1 MVVRMPEWIELR
13 QATCAA
19 LRRRPLLG
27 TATIAWSLLVLLTE
41 EPLSHL
47 WLFVAALLALA
58 VLLLVDARLPGRFHE
73 ALLTT
78 VAKWPKALSMTVAAW
93 LAGCVVLLAAA
104 DRHGALWLAGAVLF
118 HAGWVLIFFG
128 SVMSAVLSLWSRYKG
143 EKISRPVR
151 AMEEDKLAKEGDDRS
166 TPTGRRGGCSTAVLV
181 LALVPLP
188 VVGQEVMELPVAERW
203 LRGEFEEV
211 LRIGDGDADDWAF
224 LVDVT
229 SVGFDEDGKLFIGDF
244 SSAGLRIVVVDA
256 DGALVAEFGRRGD
269 GPGEFRGAATRLI
282 ALGDGRVAVP
292 DNGHGGYHVF
302 GADGEWQG
310 MVRFWRDEA
319 GDVSMRMPEV
329 VQNRR
334 WVADRQGGLLSRVAH
349 VAGMTMD
356 SVELSMFMSETEG
369 PRQVERVLLEGDE
382 ARHEV
387 VVSGWTPPGVER
399 ARLIGMGDLM
409 EDALELGDPGAP
421 ALLPKFLFVALP
433 DGGIAYSDSSAYA
446 IHVAGADGE
455 VERTLRRAVMPR
467 RVTGEVRD
475 AYRQW
480 RLRRVEQEE
489 DEELAAL
496 QRELVKQVDFTT
508 EVPVLDGLRATWDG
522 TLWVLRTPENG
533 FPWEVDEAV
542 DVLPLGRDILE
553 LDREPAAIDVVA
565 LDGRYVGT
573 FPAGATPM
581 PVAFGPG
588 GLAAFVELDE
598 LDVPTVVVRRLPA
611 EVR

>member
-1 MVVRMPEWIELR
+1 MV
-13 QATCAA
+13 A
-19 LRRRPLLG
+19 LGRWPIR
-27 TATIAWSLLVLLTE
+27 TSITS
-41 EPLSHL
+41 
-47 WLFVAALLALA
+47 LA
-58 VLLLVDARLPGRFHE
+58 VICGPILLVDYSTSDAVWFLMKPVIQATVLFLTYLGVKNLVCLVARLGY
-73 ALLTT
+73 A
-78 VAKWPKALSMTVAAW
+78 VARRDM
-93 LAGCVVLLAAA
+93 G
-104 DRHGALWLAGAVLF
+104 
-118 HAGWVLIFFG
+118 
-128 SVMSAVLSLWSRYKG
+128 
-143 EKISRPVR
+143 
-151 AMEEDKLAKEGDDRS
+151 EDKLEQEGDGRS
-166 TPTGRRGGCSTAVLV
+166 TPAGRGGDCPTVVLV
-181 LALVPLP
+181 LALLPLP
-188 VVGQEVMELPVAERW
+188 VFGQQVVELPVAERL

-211 LRIGDGDADDWAF
+211 LRIGGREADDWRS

-244 SSAGLRIVVVDA
+244 SSAGLRIVVLDA
-256 DGALVAEFGRRGD
+256 DGDLVAEFGRRGD
-269 GPGEFRGAATRLI
+269 GPSEFRGAAMRLI

-302 GADGEWQG
+302 DAGGEWKE
-310 MVRFWRDEA
+310 MVRFSSDAA

-329 VQNRR
+329 VRNRN
-334 WVADRQGGLLSRVAH
+334 WAPDRTGGLLSRVAH

-387 VVSGWTPPGVER
+387 VVSGWTPPGAER

-409 EDALELGDPGAP
+409 EDAIELGDPGAP
-421 ALLPKFLFVALP
+421 ALLPKFLFAALP
-433 DGGIAYSDSSAYA
+433 NGGIAYSDSSAYA
-446 IHVAGADGE
+446 IHVASAGGE

-496 QRELVKQVDFTT
+496 QRELVKQVDFYD
-508 EVPVLDGLRATWDG
+508 EVPVLDGLRATWAG
-522 TLWVLRTPENG
+522 TLWVLRTPESG

-542 DVLPLGRDILE
+542 DVLPLGRDLLE
-553 LDREPAAIDVVA
+553 LGREPAAIDVVA

-598 LDVPTVVVRRLPA
+598 LDVPTVVVRRLPT